1 MAEHRAQTITV
12 KEIEQ
17 AVNAAV
23 QQLQQQKATHANELA
38 RGGLIMGRWIKEAL
52 PQAEAETQSK
62 EITRQV
68 TAKVSGLKANPFTV
82 AGHGGTTMG
91 FILVEE

>member
-1 MAEHRAQTITV
+1 
-12 KEIEQ
+12 
-17 AVNAAV
+17 
-23 QQLQQQKATHANELA
+23 
-38 RGGLIMGRWIKEAL
+38 MGRWIKEAL